1 VTRSTFARAVLALFL
16 TASVAACTPRV
27 VGEITAATPVV
38 DVVSPRFEVDQAA
51 TRIDRFDPP
60 GAGAGLSVTVAATA
74 TNPNPFDMTVER
86 LAYTLSLAGQ
96 AVAEGVLEP
105 GLFVPRL
112 GEATVSW
119 TVDASLAE
127 HPTLWRAVVGTY
139 AGEPLPFA
147 VEGQLRFL
155 SDAYAFT
162 TGVRPLFSGTLSAR
176 ETIQPPRLAVVR
188 RAHEVIVVRPDAP
201 AVRLA
206 LEVGNPGDVG
216 YFVSGR
222 GLALGLLLP
231 RAPAEVAVAGV
242 AAPPSPG
249 ELAEVLTV
257 GFVDLPPLP
266 VPAGAS
272 VRTDLLVY
280 LEPAALSPAARAR
293 LDVVLEGGVV
303 PFVLD
308 GRFVYDVLGVDSFLV
323 PREGPLFGVFG
334 EVPPAR

>member
-1 VTRSTFARAVLALFL
+1 VTRAPVALVLLGL
-16 TASVAACTPRV
+16 LLAACTPRV

-38 DVVSPRFEVDQAA
+38 DVVSPRFEVEGAS

-60 GAGAGLSVTVAATA
+60 GAGAGLRVTVAATA

-86 LAYTLSLAGQ
+86 LAYTLSLAGE

-105 GLFVPRL
+105 ALFVPRL
-112 GEATVSW
+112 GEATLSW

-127 HPTLWRAVVGTY
+127 HPGLWRAVVGTY
-139 AGEPLPFA
+139 AGEPLPFEVA
-147 VEGQLRFL
+147 GQMRFL

-162 TGVRPLFSGTLSAR
+162 TGVRPLFSGTLSPR
-176 ETIQPPRLAVVR
+176 ETIQPPRLATVR
-188 RAHEVIVVRPDAP
+188 RAHEVIVARPDAP

-206 LEVGNPGDVG
+206 IEVANPGDVG
-216 YFVSGR
+216 YFVSAR
-222 GLALGLLLP
+222 GLDLGLLLP
-231 RAPAEVAVAGV
+231 RSPAEVAVTGA

-249 ELAEVLTV
+249 DLAELLRV
-257 GFVDLPPLP
+257 GVVDLPPLP
-266 VPAGAS
+266 VPAGAT

-293 LDVVLEGGVV
+293 LDAVLAGDVV

-308 GRFVYDVLGVDSFLV
+308 GPFFYDVLGVDSFLV
-323 PREGPLFGVFG
+323 PQADPLFGVFG
-334 EVPPAR
+334 EAPSAR